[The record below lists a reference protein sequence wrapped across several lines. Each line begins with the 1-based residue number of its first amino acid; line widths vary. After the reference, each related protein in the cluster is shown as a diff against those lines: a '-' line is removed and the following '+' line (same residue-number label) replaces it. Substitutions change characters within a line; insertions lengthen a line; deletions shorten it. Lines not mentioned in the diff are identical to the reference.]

1 MLPQG
6 APAIVP
12 VMNVSPAVS
21 VVMASFIVPILLLA
35 ILLHFL
41 PEVTRRDI
49 FFAVTVDPAFRRTP
63 EARSIVRKFR
73 VTVWIQSILAVA
85 IVLAGFALQN
95 ALVSPLIPLIGVF
108 WELGAMVVAF
118 LSARRRTMPHSAV
131 PTAQRVAELAPRPAA
146 MGIGH
151 ALLQAGPFAILVAA
165 ALYLAANW
173 QSIPERFAVH
183 WGYDGRPNGWSTR
196 SIGGV
201 YGPLLIGFAVCVM
214 IEVFT
219 YGIAHWTRQID
230 ATRGAKAEAR
240 FRRIQVNLLIVVQYF
255 IAILFCGVPFL
266 SFRGNPD
273 EQPPIGG
280 FLLGM
285 AIFLVVLFA
294 LLIWTGQG
302 GANLMNAGSSSDI
315 LPGGP
320 IGDRTP
326 DQCWRAGMFYVNP
339 DDPAILVEKRFGIG
353 YTLNFG
359 RPGAW
364 VLMGSILVLTAVP
377 IVIAFLTT
385 HPR

>member
-1 MLPQG
+1 MLPHG

-12 VMNVSPAVS
+12 AMNVSPVVS
-21 VVMASFIVPILLLA
+21 VVMATFIAPILLVA
-35 ILLHFL
+35 ILFHFL
-41 PEVTRRDI
+41 PEITRRDI

-63 EARSIVRKFR
+63 EAQDIIHRFR
-73 VTVWIQSILAVA
+73 VTVWIHSVLAVA

-95 ALVSPLIPLIGVF
+95 PLVSPLIPLIGVF
-108 WELGAMVVAF
+108 WQLAAVFIAF
-118 LSARRRTMPHSAV
+118 LSARRRTMGHSAAA
-131 PTAQRVAELAPRPAA
+131 TTQRVAELAPRPSA
-146 MGIGH
+146 MGVGH
-151 ALLQAGPFAILVAA
+151 AFLQAGPFAILVAA

-173 QSIPERFAVH
+173 QRIPERFAVH

-201 YGPLLIGFAVCVM
+201 YGPLLIGFTVCAM

-230 ATRGAKAEAR
+230 VARGARAEAR
-240 FRRIQVNLLIVVQYF
+240 FRRIQVNVLIAVQYL
-255 IAILFCGVPFL
+255 IAFLFCSVPFL
-266 SFRGNPD
+266 ALRANPD
-273 EQPPIGG
+273 EQPPIGS

-285 AIFLVVLFA
+285 AIFLVVIFA

-302 GANLMNAGSSSDI
+302 GANLMNAGSSSEI
-315 LPGGP
+315 LAGGP

-339 DDPAILVEKRFGIG
+339 NDPAILVEKRFGIG

-364 VLMGSILVLTAVP
+364 VLIASILVLTAVP
-377 IVIAFLTT
+377 IAIAFLTT
-385 HPR
+385 QAH